1 MDCSVCKGACKKMIF
16 HKHLFIGLL
25 FIFIDINIE
34 TFDIVPDIIGYL
46 YILNAFIKVGT
57 RYAGLG
63 VATTILLLVGSV
75 MSFFSPPELTLMF
88 GDETLSYNLPQQII
102 GLVLGIATILNYA
115 CMFAVSNILIPIKE
129 TFLPKFLITMLILYE
144 LVVSFIYYL
153 SMDVILI
160 IIVAIGIII
169 FLTHIPFFIFLWRRS
184 KMEPMKPLPL
194 ENNSNSIDLSI

>member
-1 MDCSVCKGACKKMIF
+1 MIF

-25 FIFIDINIE
+25 FVFIDINIE

-46 YILNAFIKVGT
+46 FILNAFMKVGT

-63 VATTILLLVGSV
+63 ATTTILLLVGSV
-75 MSFFSPPELTLMF
+75 ISFFSTPELTLMF

-102 GLVLGIATILNYA
+102 GLILGIATILNYA
-115 CMFAVSNILIPIKE
+115 CMFAVSNILIPIKD

-144 LVVSFIYYL
+144 LTISFIYYMSSDEIL
-153 SMDVILI
+153 LVIGAL
-160 IIVAIGIII
+160 GIII
-169 FLTHIPFFIFLWRRS
+169 FLTHIPFLIFLWRRS

-194 ENNSNSIDLSI
+194 NNNNSIDLSI